1 MKVDTRYGPAYT
13 IAIAQLDPNEEVRV
27 EAGSMV
33 AMSEGVTLETK
44 AAGGLLASLKRSI
57 LGGESFFVNS
67 YRSPPTGGEVFLA
80 PPLPGD
86 MSVVQLAGESLLVQ
100 SGSYVA
106 SSQGVAIDTKFGGAK
121 TFFASEGLFLLKC
134 TGAGML
140 LLSSYG
146 AIHERVLATGEKF
159 TVDTGH
165 LVAFPENIGF
175 VVRAVGGLKS
185 TLFSGEGLVVDLT
198 GPGRILLQTRSTDA
212 FLTWLVPQVQ
222 RRMPQQH
229 QSR

>member
-1 MKVDTRYGPAYT
+1 MKIEIKYQPAYSL
-13 IAIAQLDPNEEVRV
+13 AIARLDPTEEVRV

-33 AMSEGVTLETK
+33 AMSSGVTLETK
-44 AAGGLLASLKRSI
+44 AAGGLLASLKRSV

-67 YRSPPTGGEVFLA
+67 YRAPAAGGELFLA

-86 MSVVQLAGESLLVQ
+86 LSVVEMTGEPLLVQ
-100 SGSYVA
+100 SGAFVA
-106 SSQGVAIDTKFGGAK
+106 SSQGVTVDTKFGGAK

-134 TGAGML
+134 GGTGTL
-140 LLSSYG
+140 LVSSYG
-146 AIHERVLATGEKF
+146 AIHERILAAGEKF

-198 GPGRILLQTRSTDA
+198 GPGRILMQTRSSDA

>member
-1 MKVDTRYGPAYT
+1 MKVEIKYQPAYSL
-13 IAIAQLDPNEEVRV
+13 AIAGLEPSETVRV

-33 AMSEGVTLETK
+33 AMSAGVSLETK
-44 AAGGLLASLKRSI
+44 MAGGLLASLKRSVF
-57 LGGESFFVNS
+57 GGESFFVNTYQAPAS
-67 YRSPPTGGEVFLA
+67 GGEIMLA

-86 MSVVQLAGESLLVQ
+86 LSVIELQGQSLLVQ
-100 SGSYVA
+100 SGDFVA
-106 SSQGVAIDTKFGGAK
+106 CSQGVEVDTKFGGAK

-134 TGAGML
+134 TGTGTL
-140 LLSSYG
+140 LVSSYG
-146 AIHERVLATGEKF
+146 AIHERILRPGEVF

-165 LVAFPENIGF
+165 LVAFPENVGF
-175 VVRAVGGLKS
+175 AVRAVGGLKS

-198 GPGRILLQTRSTDA
+198 GPGRILMQTRSSDA

-229 QSR
+229 HSK